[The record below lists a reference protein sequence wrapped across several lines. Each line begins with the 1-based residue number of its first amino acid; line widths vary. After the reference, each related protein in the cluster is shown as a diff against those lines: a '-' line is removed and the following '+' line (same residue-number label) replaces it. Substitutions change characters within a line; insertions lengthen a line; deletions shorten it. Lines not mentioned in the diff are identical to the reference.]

1 MNPSSGQIKLAVIG
15 SRSFADKDLLFQVM
29 DRNRHR
35 IQLIVS
41 GGAKGA
47 DALAQEWAHSRGV
60 PCQVFHP
67 KWQDEHGRFDRSA
80 GFKRNVDVIRN
91 ADEVL
96 AFWDGQ
102 SPGTKHAI
110 ELARKRSKAVQ
121 IANFSLESKRCALS
135 PDL

>member
-1 MNPSSGQIKLAVIG
+1 MSEQIKLAVVG
-15 SRSFADKDLLFQVM
+15 SRSFADKELLFEIL

-35 IQLIVS
+35 IELIVS
-41 GGAKGA
+41 GGARGA
-47 DALAQEWAHSRGV
+47 DALAQEWAQARSV

-80 GFKRNVDVIRN
+80 GFKRNVDVIKN

-110 ELARKRSKAVQ
+110 ELARKQNKAVQ
-121 IANFSLESKRCALS
+121 IANFSLASKQYALS

>member
-1 MNPSSGQIKLAVIG
+1 MSEQIKLAVVG
-15 SRSFADKDLLFQVM
+15 SRSFADKELLFEIL

-41 GGAKGA
+41 GGARGA
-47 DALAQEWAHSRGV
+47 DALAQEWAQARTV

-67 KWQDEHGRFDRSA
+67 KWQDEHGRFDRRA
-80 GFKRNVDVIRN
+80 GFKRNVDVIKN

-110 ELARKRSKAVQ
+110 ELARKQNKAVQ
-121 IANFSLESKRCALS
+121 IVNFSLPSKQYALS

>member
-1 MNPSSGQIKLAVIG
+1 MSEQIKLAVVG
-15 SRSFADKDLLFQVM
+15 SRSFADKELLFEIL

-41 GGAKGA
+41 GGARGA
-47 DALAQEWAHSRGV
+47 DALAQEWAQARTV

-67 KWQDEHGRFDRSA
+67 KWQDEHGRFDRRA
-80 GFKRNVDVIRN
+80 GFKRNVDVIKN

-110 ELARKRSKAVQ
+110 ELARKQNKAVQ
-121 IANFSLESKRCALS
+121 IVNFSLASKQYALS

>member
-1 MNPSSGQIKLAVIG
+1 LAVIG
-15 SRSFADKDLLFQVM
+15 SRSFADKDILFQVL

-35 IQLIVS
+35 IRVIVS
-41 GGAKGA
+41 GGARGA
-47 DALAQEWAHSRGV
+47 DALAEEWAYSRGV

-67 KWQDEHGRFDRSA
+67 KWEDEQGRFDRSA
-80 GFKRNVDVIRN
+80 GFKRNVEVIRN

-110 ELARKRSKAVQ
+110 ELARRQNKTLQ
-121 IANFSLESKRCALS
+121 IVNFTLESTRCALI

>member
-1 MNPSSGQIKLAVIG
+1 MSERIKLTVVG
-15 SRSFADKDLLFQVM
+15 SRSFADKDLLFEIL
-29 DRNRHR
+29 DGNRHR

-41 GGAKGA
+41 GGARGA
-47 DALAQEWAHSRGV
+47 DALAQEWAQARTV

-80 GFKRNVDVIRN
+80 GFKRNVDVIKN

-110 ELARKRSKAVQ
+110 ELARKQNKAAQ
-121 IANFSLESKRCALS
+121 IVNFSLASKQYALS

>member
-1 MNPSSGQIKLAVIG
+1 MSEQIKLAVVG
-15 SRSFADKDLLFQVM
+15 SRSFADKELLFEIL

-41 GGAKGA
+41 GGARGA
-47 DALAQEWAHSRGV
+47 DALEQEWAQARTV

-67 KWQDEHGRFDRSA
+67 KWQDEHGRFDRRA
-80 GFKRNVDVIRN
+80 GFKRNVDVIKN

-110 ELARKRSKAVQ
+110 ELARKQNKAVQ
-121 IANFSLESKRCALS
+121 IVNFSLASKQYALS

>member
-1 MNPSSGQIKLAVIG
+1 MSEQIKLAVVG
-15 SRSFADKDLLFQVM
+15 SRSFADKALLFDIL
-29 DRNRHR
+29 DRSRHR

-41 GGAKGA
+41 GGARGA
-47 DALAQEWAHSRGV
+47 DTLAQEWAQARSL

-67 KWQDEHGRFDRSA
+67 KWQDEHGRFDRRA
-80 GFKRNVDVIRN
+80 GFKRNVDVIKN

-110 ELARKRSKAVQ
+110 ELARKQNKVVQ
-121 IANFSLESKRCALS
+121 IVNFSLESKQYALS
-135 PDL
+135 PNL

>member
-1 MNPSSGQIKLAVIG
+1 MSEQIKLAVVG
-15 SRSFADKDLLFQVM
+15 SRSFADKELLFEIL

-41 GGAKGA
+41 GGARGA
-47 DALAQEWAHSRGV
+47 DALAQEWAQARTV

-80 GFKRNVDVIRN
+80 GFKRNVDVIKN

-110 ELARKRSKAVQ
+110 ELARKQNKAVQ
-121 IANFSLESKRCALS
+121 IVNFSLASKQYALS